1 MRLQRAAALAA
12 PLVLA
17 ACGSAA
23 SNVNPDASPSALSA
37 SAQQVIDEANAM
49 PLISEINGMIP
60 PEKPTLVHTSAL
72 VLNVMR
78 DGQQV
83 RIYRD
88 IREPGTRAPFHV
100 HPFGGW
106 TCVVSGQAI
115 LYLAGAEPQRVEA
128 GGCVDMPALQPMS
141 NANPG
146 PGPSVLLDNFVT
158 PPGAPVWRIVEQ
170 DDTALGNE
178 FATGPAIRENN

>member
-1 MRLQRAAALAA
+1 MRAWKAVVVAA
-12 PLVLA
+12 PLLVA
-17 ACGSAA
+17 ACSGGDSTVA
-23 SNVNPDASPSALSA
+23 SDASPSALPA

-49 PLISEINGMIP
+49 PLISQINGMVP
-60 PEKPTLVHTSAL
+60 PEQPTLVHTSAL

-83 RIYRD
+83 RVYRD
-88 IREPGTRAPFHV
+88 VREAGTRAPFHV

-115 LYLAGAEPQRVEA
+115 LYLEGAEPQRVEA
-128 GGCVDMPALQPMS
+128 GGCVDMPALKAMS

-158 PPGAPVWRIVEQ
+158 PPGAPVWRIVESG
-170 DDTALGNE
+170 DTAMGNE
-178 FATGPAIRENN
+178 FATGPAIRENP

>member
-1 MRLQRAAALAA
+1 MHRGPAALLAA
-12 PLVLA
+12 PLLIA
-17 ACGSAA
+17 ACTADGDPGTA
-23 SNVNPDASPSALSA
+23 DLRPSALPA
-37 SAQQVIDEANAM
+37 AAQEVIDEANAM
-49 PLISEINGMIP
+49 PLISEINGMVP

-83 RIYRD
+83 RVYRD

-106 TCVVSGQAI
+106 TCVVSGQAV
-115 LYLAGAEPQRVEA
+115 LYLEGAEPQRVDE
-128 GGCVDMPALQPMS
+128 GGCVNMPALKPMS

-146 PGPSVLLDNFVT
+146 PGPAVLLDNFVT
-158 PPGAPVWRIVEQ
+158 PPGAPVWRIVEEGATGMG
-170 DDTALGNE
+170 DE